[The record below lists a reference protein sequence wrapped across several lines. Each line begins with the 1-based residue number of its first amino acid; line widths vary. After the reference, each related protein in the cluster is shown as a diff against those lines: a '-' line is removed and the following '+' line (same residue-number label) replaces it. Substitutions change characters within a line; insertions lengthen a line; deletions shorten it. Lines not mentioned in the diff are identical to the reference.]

1 MPVSQGNNAYDFDN
15 ISMMYGFDIK
25 DKDNNAYEFDNIY
38 MMYGFELKDK
48 NFLM

>member
-1 MPVSQGNNAYDFDN
+1 MHTDFDN

-25 DKDNNAYEFDNIY
+25 DKNNNAYDFDDIY

-48 NFLM
+48 NFLI